1 MNASDFGVK
10 GSRLWLGQICPQMHF
25 MALQLSHVGRGIIV
39 VSTIVTIIQ
48 FLITCYRKEMIRF
61 FASADS
67 CVSCGSRIFYFPEIR
82 CIWANC
88 ERILLACYGQVE
100 GSVMTD
106 SSIFGGNLISV
117 FYSAFLN
124 KSSKLWQMCVCVC
137 LQRSFL
143 YTYATSFS

>member
-1 MNASDFGVK
+1 
-10 GSRLWLGQICPQMHF
+10 
-25 MALQLSHVGRGIIV
+25 
-39 VSTIVTIIQ
+39 
-48 FLITCYRKEMIRF
+48 MIRF

-137 LQRSFL
+137 L
-143 YTYATSFS
+143 